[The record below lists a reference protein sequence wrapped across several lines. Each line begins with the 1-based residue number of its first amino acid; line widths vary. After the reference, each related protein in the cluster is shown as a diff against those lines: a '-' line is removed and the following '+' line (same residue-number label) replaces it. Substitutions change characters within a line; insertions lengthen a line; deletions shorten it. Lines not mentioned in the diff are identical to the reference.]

1 MNGEDNHAF
10 RISALNGA
18 EPGHDLRGWRWIVLG
33 KLAMLAAFIGMSLV
47 GIAGNAL
54 LEGSDAYRVTAL
66 ALGGALLVTIA
77 LRGLA
82 RVVKRAERDVRQRA
96 PAKVR
101 TSPAAA
107 QARITGITPTLK
119 RKSATAAAM
128 PISAER

>member
-1 MNGEDNHAF
+1 MNGENDRAF
-10 RISALNGA
+10 YTSALNSA
-18 EPGHDLRGWRWIVLG
+18 EAGHDLRGWRWIVLS

-54 LEGSDAYRVTAL
+54 LDGRDAYRVTAL
-66 ALGGALLVTIA
+66 AVGGALLVTVA

-82 RVVKRAERDVRQRA
+82 LVVRRAERETRQRA
-96 PAKVR
+96 PARVR

-119 RKSATAAAM
+119 RKSATAAAR
-128 PISAER
+128 PINAER